1 MGTHPI
7 FESDFDC
14 LTEKA
19 KKKMLTPAV
28 ARQSLTQVRY
38 SSGKL
43 KELGIRLKSIRN
55 IEKITKTMK
64 MISSAKFAKASK
76 TIGPA
81 RAFGEGAQ
89 SIGADSTEGAEKE
102 LYVAVTS
109 DRGLCGALHTTIC
122 REIEAEIAES
132 QAAEKKL
139 VTYGDKG
146 RVYFQSKGTAHMLL
160 EFKEAGRND
169 PSFEDASFIA
179 QEIQATGYDFEA
191 GIIKFNHYASAM
203 KQIPTNVPL
212 HSLSSLSK
220 ADLSVYDSVDDQVLS
235 DYAQFNMTALIFALI
250 KENYVAEQ
258 GARMV
263 SMDGASKN
271 AGDMID
277 KLNLSFNRMRQAVI
291 TTELSEIISGM
302 VAIE

>member
-14 LTEKA
+14 LTEKT
-19 KKKMLTPAV
+19 KKMLTP
-28 ARQSLTQVRY
+28 VRN

-89 SIGADSTEGAEKE
+89 AVDAKENTEGSTKE
-102 LYVAVTS
+102 LYMAITS

-122 REIEAEIAES
+122 REVEAEMNAS
-132 QAAEKKL
+132 AAEEKAL

-146 RVYFQSKGTAHMLL
+146 RAYFVSKGPQNMLL
-160 EFKEAGRND
+160 EFKESGRKD
-169 PSFEDASFIA
+169 PTFEDASFMA
-179 QEIQATGYDFEA
+179 QEILASGFEFES
-191 GIIKFNHYASAM
+191 GIIKFNHFASAM
-203 KQIPTNVPL
+203 KQVPTNVTM
-212 HSLSSLSK
+212 HSVSSLSN
-220 ADLSVYDSVDDQVLS
+220 ADLSIYDSVDDQVLS
-235 DYAQFNMTALIFALI
+235 DYAEFNMTAPIFALI
-250 KENYVAEQ
+250 KENFVAEQ

-271 AGDMID
+271 AGDMIN

>member
-14 LTEKA
+14 LTEIR
-19 KKKMLTPAV
+19 MLAG
-28 ARQSLTQVRY
+28 RQVVTQVRC

-81 RAFGEGAQ
+81 RAFGAGAQ
-89 SIGADSTEGAEKE
+89 AITVDTADAERE
-102 LYVAVTS
+102 IYVAITS

-122 REIEAEIAES
+122 REIEAEINAS
-132 QAAEKKL
+132 TAAEKKL

-146 RVYFQSKGTAHMLL
+146 RQYFQSKGTQHMLL

-169 PSFEDASFIA
+169 PTFEDASFIA
-179 QEIQATGYDFEA
+179 QEIQKTGYEFQS

-203 KQIPTNVPL
+203 KQVPTNAPM
-212 HSLSSLSK
+212 HSLASLAA

-235 DYAQFNMTALIFALI
+235 DYANFNMTALIFALI
-250 KENYVAEQ
+250 KENYVSEQ

-277 KLNLSFNRMRQAVI
+277 KLTLSFNRMRQAVI
-291 TTELSEIISGM
+291 TTELTEIISGM

>member
-1 MGTHPI
+1 
-7 FESDFDC
+7 
-14 LTEKA
+14 
-19 KKKMLTPAV
+19 MLTPA

-89 SIGADSTEGAEKE
+89 AVDANTEGSTKE
-102 LYVAVTS
+102 LYLAITS

-122 REIEAEIAES
+122 REVEAEMAASSAEEV
-132 QAAEKKL
+132 AL

-146 RVYFQSKGTAHMLL
+146 RAYFASKGTDNMLL

-169 PSFEDASFIA
+169 PTFEDASFMA
-179 QEIQATGYDFEA
+179 QEIQASGFEFES
-191 GIIKFNHYASAM
+191 GIIKFNHFASAM
-203 KQIPTNVPL
+203 KQVPTNATM
-212 HSLSSLSK
+212 HSVSSLSK
-220 ADLSVYDSVDDQVLS
+220 ADLSIYDSVDDQVLS
-235 DYAQFNMTALIFALI
+235 DYAEFNMTALIFALI
-250 KENYVAEQ
+250 KENFVAEQ

>member
-14 LTEKA
+14 LTVRR
-19 KKKMLTPAV
+19 MLAG
-28 ARQSLTQVRY
+28 RQVVTQVRC

-43 KELGIRLKSIRN
+43 KELGVRLRSIRN

-64 MISSAKFAKASK
+64 MISSAKFAKSSK
-76 TIGPA
+76 LIGPA
-81 RAFGEGAQ
+81 RAFGSGAQ
-89 SIGADSTEGAEKE
+89 AIDASTDGAQKE
-102 LYVAVTS
+102 LYVAITS

-122 REIEAEIAES
+122 RGLEEEINLSSAE
-132 QAAEKKL
+132 EKKL
-139 VTYGDKG
+139 VTVGDKA
-146 RVYFQSKGTAHMLL
+146 RTYFQSKGPKPMIL
-160 EFKEAGRND
+160 EFKEHGRND
-169 PSFEDASFIA
+169 PTFEDASFIA
-179 QEIQATGYDFEA
+179 QQIQATGYDFES
-191 GIIKFNHYASAM
+191 GVIKFNHFASAM
-203 KQIPTNVPL
+203 KQVPTNATL
-212 HSLSSLSK
+212 HSVASLSS
-220 ADLSVYDSVDDQVLS
+220 ADLSVFDSVDESVLE
-235 DYAQFNMTALIFALI
+235 DYANFNMTALIFALI

-271 AGDMID
+271 ASEMIE

-291 TTELSEIISGM
+291 TTELTEIISGM

>member
-1 MGTHPI
+1 MQAG
-7 FESDFDC
+7 
-14 LTEKA
+14 
-19 KKKMLTPAV
+19 
-28 ARQSLTQVRY
+28 RQIVVQTRN

-64 MISSAKFAKASK
+64 MISSAKFAKSSK
-76 TIGPA
+76 KIGPA
-81 RAFGEGAQ
+81 RAFGTGAQ
-89 SIGADSTEGAEKE
+89 AIDASTEGASKE
-102 LYVAVTS
+102 IYVAVTS

-122 REIEAEIAES
+122 REIQADMEAS
-132 QAAEKKL
+132 SAAEKKL
-139 VTYGDKG
+139 VTIGDKG
-146 RVYFQSKGTAHMLL
+146 RAFFAGSDPSALIL
-160 EFKEAGRND
+160 EFKEHGRNE
-169 PSFEDASFIA
+169 PTFEDASFIA
-179 QEIQATGYDFEA
+179 QQIQASGFDFEA
-191 GIIKFNHYASAM
+191 GKIKFNHFASAM
-203 KQIPTNVPL
+203 KQVPTDATL
-212 HSLSSLSK
+212 HSINSLSN
-220 ADLSVYDSVDDQVLS
+220 ADLSVFDSIDESVLA
-235 DYAQFNMTALIFALI
+235 DYADFNMTALIFALI

-271 AGDMID
+271 AADMIE

>member
-19 KKKMLTPAV
+19 KKMLTPV
-28 ARQSLTQVRY
+28 ARQSLTQVRN

-43 KELGIRLKSIRN
+43 KEPGIRLKSIRN

-89 SIGADSTEGAEKE
+89 AVDANTEGSTKE
-102 LYVAVTS
+102 LYMAITS

-122 REIEAEIAES
+122 REVEAEMNA
-132 QAAEKKL
+132 AAEEKAL

-146 RVYFQSKGTAHMLL
+146 RAYFVSKGPQNMLL

-169 PSFEDASFIA
+169 PTFEDASFMA
-179 QEIQATGYDFEA
+179 QEILASGFEFES
-191 GIIKFNHYASAM
+191 GIIKFNHFASAM
-203 KQIPTNVPL
+203 KQVPTNVTM
-212 HSLSSLSK
+212 HSVSSLSN
-220 ADLSVYDSVDDQVLS
+220 ADLSIYDSVDDQVLS
-235 DYAQFNMTALIFALI
+235 DYAEFNMTALIFALI
-250 KENYVAEQ
+250 KENFVAEQ

-271 AGDMID
+271 AGDMIN

>member
-1 MGTHPI
+1 
-7 FESDFDC
+7 
-14 LTEKA
+14 
-19 KKKMLTPAV
+19 MLTPV
-28 ARQSLTQVRY
+28 GRQTVTQVRY

-89 SIGADSTEGAEKE
+89 AVNADGSGEAATKE
-102 LYVAVTS
+102 LYLAVTS

-122 REIEAEIAES
+122 REVEAEMAAS
-132 QAAEKKL
+132 QADEVAL

-146 RVYFQSKGTAHMLL
+146 RAYFASKGADKMLL

-169 PSFEDASFIA
+169 PSFEDASFMA
-179 QEIQATGYDFEA
+179 QEIQASGFDFES
-191 GIIKFNHYASAM
+191 GIIKFNHFASAM
-203 KQIPTNVPL
+203 KQVPTNATM

-220 ADLSVYDSVDDQVLS
+220 ADLSIYDSVDDQVLS
-235 DYAQFNMTALIFALI
+235 DYAEFNMTALIFALI

>member
-1 MGTHPI
+1 MIAGRHTI
-7 FESDFDC
+7 
-14 LTEKA
+14 
-19 KKKMLTPAV
+19 
-28 ARQSLTQVRY
+28 TQVRN

-81 RAFGEGAQ
+81 RAFGAGAQ
-89 SIGADSTEGAEKE
+89 AITVDTTDAERE
-102 LYVAVTS
+102 IYVAVTS

-122 REIEAEIAES
+122 REIEAEINAS
-132 QAAEKKL
+132 TAAEKKL

-146 RVYFQSKGTAHMLL
+146 RQYFQSKGTEHMLL

-179 QEIQATGYDFEA
+179 QEIQSTGYDFQS

-203 KQIPTNVPL
+203 KQIPTNASM
-212 HSLSSLSK
+212 HSVASLAN
-220 ADLSVYDSVDDQVLS
+220 ADLSIYDSVDDQVLS
-235 DYAQFNMTALIFALI
+235 DYANFNMTALIFALI
-250 KENYVAEQ
+250 KENYVSEQ

-271 AGDMID
+271 AADMID
-277 KLNLSFNRMRQAVI
+277 KLTLSFNRMRQAVI

>member
-19 KKKMLTPAV
+19 KKMLAPV
-28 ARQSLTQVRY
+28 GRQITQVRY

-89 SIGADSTEGAEKE
+89 AVNADGSGEAATKE
-102 LYVAVTS
+102 LYLAVTS

-122 REIEAEIAES
+122 REVEAEMAAS
-132 QAAEKKL
+132 QADEIAL

-146 RVYFQSKGTAHMLL
+146 RAYFASRGAGKMLL

-169 PSFEDASFIA
+169 PSFEDASFMA
-179 QEIQATGYDFEA
+179 QEIQASGFDFES
-191 GIIKFNHYASAM
+191 GIIKFNHFASAM
-203 KQIPTNVPL
+203 KQVPTNATM

-220 ADLSVYDSVDDQVLS
+220 ADLSIYDSVDDQVLS
-235 DYAQFNMTALIFALI
+235 DYAEFNMTALIFALI
-250 KENYVAEQ
+250 KENFVAEQ

-263 SMDGASKN
+263 SMDGCSKN

-277 KLNLSFNRMRQAVI
+277 KLNLSVNRMRQAVI

>member
-1 MGTHPI
+1 MQAG
-7 FESDFDC
+7 
-14 LTEKA
+14 
-19 KKKMLTPAV
+19 
-28 ARQSLTQVRY
+28 RQIVVQTRN

-64 MISSAKFAKASK
+64 MISSAKFAKSSK
-76 TIGPA
+76 KIGPA
-81 RAFGEGAQ
+81 RAFGTGAQ
-89 SIGADSTEGAEKE
+89 AIDASTDGAQKE
-102 LYVAVTS
+102 IFVAVTS

-122 REIEAEIAES
+122 REIVDDMAAS
-132 QAAEKKL
+132 TAAEKKL
-139 VTYGDKG
+139 VTIGDKG
-146 RVYFQSKGTAHMLL
+146 RSFFASSDPSSLIL
-160 EFKEAGRND
+160 EFKEHGRNE
-169 PSFEDASFIA
+169 PTFEDASFIA
-179 QEIQATGYDFEA
+179 QQIQAAGFDFEA
-191 GIIKFNHYASAM
+191 GKIKFNHFASAM
-203 KQIPTNVPL
+203 KQVPTDATL
-212 HSLSSLSK
+212 HSVNSLSN
-220 ADLSVYDSVDDQVLS
+220 ADLSVFDSIDEAVLA
-235 DYAQFNMTALIFALI
+235 DYADFNMTALIFALI

-271 AGDMID
+271 AADMIE

>member
-1 MGTHPI
+1 MIAGRHTI
-7 FESDFDC
+7 
-14 LTEKA
+14 
-19 KKKMLTPAV
+19 
-28 ARQSLTQVRY
+28 TQVRN

-81 RAFGEGAQ
+81 RAFGAGAQ
-89 SIGADSTEGAEKE
+89 AITVGDTTDAERE
-102 LYVAVTS
+102 IYVAVTS

-122 REIEAEIAES
+122 REIEAEINAS
-132 QAAEKKL
+132 TAAEKKL

-146 RVYFQSKGTAHMLL
+146 RQYFQSKGTEHMLL

-179 QEIQATGYDFEA
+179 QEIQSTGYDFQS

-203 KQIPTNVPL
+203 KQIPTNASM
-212 HSLSSLSK
+212 HSVASLAN
-220 ADLSVYDSVDDQVLS
+220 ADLSIYDSVDDQVLS
-235 DYAQFNMTALIFALI
+235 DYANFNMTALIFALI
-250 KENYVAEQ
+250 KENYVSEQ

-271 AGDMID
+271 AADMID
-277 KLNLSFNRMRQAVI
+277 KLTLSFNRMRQAVI

>member
-14 LTEKA
+14 LTEGL
-19 KKKMLTPAV
+19 KMLAT
-28 ARQSLTQVRY
+28 RQSITQVRH

-81 RAFGEGAQ
+81 RAFGVGAQ
-89 SIGADSTEGAEKE
+89 AVDAGTTEGANSE

-122 REIEAEIAES
+122 REIESEMAASTAENKRLI
-132 QAAEKKL
+132 
-139 VTYGDKG
+139 TYGDKG
-146 RVYFQSKGTAHMLL
+146 RTYFQSKGPAPMLM

-169 PSFEDASFIA
+169 PSFEDASFMA
-179 QEIQATGYDFEA
+179 QEIQASGFEFEA
-191 GIIKFNHYASAM
+191 GIIKFNHFASAM
-203 KQIPTNVPL
+203 KQVPTNATM
-212 HSLSSLSK
+212 HSVDSLQQ

-235 DYAQFNMTALIFALI
+235 DYAEFNMTALIFALI

>member
-1 MGTHPI
+1 
-7 FESDFDC
+7 
-14 LTEKA
+14 
-19 KKKMLTPAV
+19 MLTPA

-89 SIGADSTEGAEKE
+89 AVDANTEGSTKE
-102 LYVAVTS
+102 LYLAITS

-122 REIEAEIAES
+122 REVEAEMAAS
-132 QAAEKKL
+132 AAEEVAL

-146 RVYFQSKGTAHMLL
+146 RAYFASKGTDNMLL

-169 PSFEDASFIA
+169 PTFEDASFMA
-179 QEIQATGYDFEA
+179 QEIQASGFEFES
-191 GIIKFNHYASAM
+191 GIIKFNHFASAM
-203 KQIPTNVPL
+203 KQVPTNATM
-212 HSLSSLSK
+212 HSVSSLSK
-220 ADLSVYDSVDDQVLS
+220 ADLSIYDSVDDQVLS
-235 DYAQFNMTALIFALI
+235 DYAEFNMTALIFALI
-250 KENYVAEQ
+250 KENFVAEQ

>member
-1 MGTHPI
+1 MIAGRHTI
-7 FESDFDC
+7 
-14 LTEKA
+14 
-19 KKKMLTPAV
+19 
-28 ARQSLTQVRY
+28 TQVRN

-81 RAFGEGAQ
+81 RAFGAGAQ
-89 SIGADSTEGAEKE
+89 AITVGDTADAERE
-102 LYVAVTS
+102 IYVAITS

-122 REIEAEIAES
+122 REIEAEINAS
-132 QAAEKKL
+132 TAAEKKL

-146 RVYFQSKGTAHMLL
+146 RQYFQSKGTEHMLL

-179 QEIQATGYDFEA
+179 QEIQSTGYDFQS

-203 KQIPTNVPL
+203 KQIPTNAPM
-212 HSLSSLSK
+212 HSVASLAN

-235 DYAQFNMTALIFALI
+235 DYANFNMTALIFALI
-250 KENYVAEQ
+250 KENYVSEQ

-277 KLNLSFNRMRQAVI
+277 KLTLSFNRMRQAVI

>member
-19 KKKMLTPAV
+19 KKMLAPV
-28 ARQSLTQVRY
+28 GRQITQVRY

-89 SIGADSTEGAEKE
+89 AVDANTEGSTKE
-102 LYVAVTS
+102 LYLAVTS

-122 REIEAEIAES
+122 REVEAEMAASSAEEIA
-132 QAAEKKL
+132 L

-146 RVYFQSKGTAHMLL
+146 RAYFASRGTEKMLL

-169 PSFEDASFIA
+169 PSFEDASFMA
-179 QEIQATGYDFEA
+179 QEIQASGFEFES
-191 GIIKFNHYASAM
+191 GIIKFNRFASAM
-203 KQIPTNVPL
+203 KQDPTNATM

-235 DYAQFNMTALIFALI
+235 DYAEFNMTALIFALI
-250 KENYVAEQ
+250 KENFVAEQ

-271 AGDMID
+271 AAEMIE
-277 KLNLSFNRMRQAVI
+277 KMTLAFNRLRQAVI

>member
-1 MGTHPI
+1 
-7 FESDFDC
+7 
-14 LTEKA
+14 
-19 KKKMLTPAV
+19 MLTPA
-28 ARQSLTQVRY
+28 ARQSLTQVRH

-89 SIGADSTEGAEKE
+89 AVDANTEGSTKE
-102 LYVAVTS
+102 LYLAITS

-122 REIEAEIAES
+122 REVEAEMAAS
-132 QAAEKKL
+132 AAEEIAL

-146 RVYFQSKGTAHMLL
+146 RAYFASKGTENMLL

-169 PSFEDASFIA
+169 PTFEDASFMA
-179 QEIQATGYDFEA
+179 QEIQASGFEFES
-191 GIIKFNHYASAM
+191 GIIKFNHFASAM
-203 KQIPTNVPL
+203 KQVPTNATM

-220 ADLSVYDSVDDQVLS
+220 ADLSIYDSVDDQVLS
-235 DYAQFNMTALIFALI
+235 DYAEFNMTALIFALI
-250 KENYVAEQ
+250 KENFVAEQ

>member
-1 MGTHPI
+1 
-7 FESDFDC
+7 
-14 LTEKA
+14 
-19 KKKMLTPAV
+19 MLAPV
-28 ARQSLTQVRY
+28 ARQQLTQVRY

-43 KELGIRLKSIRN
+43 KELGIRLKSISN

-64 MISSAKFAKASK
+64 MISSAKFAKAAK

-81 RAFGEGAQ
+81 RAFGAGAQ
-89 SIGADSTEGAEKE
+89 AVDASTEGASKE
-102 LYVAVTS
+102 LYLAVTS

-122 REIEAEIAES
+122 REVEAEMNASSAEEV
-132 QAAEKKL
+132 AL

-146 RVYFQSKGTAHMLL
+146 RAYFHSKDPSKMLL

-169 PSFEDASFIA
+169 PSFEDASFMA
-179 QEIQATGYDFEA
+179 QEIQASGFEFES
-191 GIIKFNHYASAM
+191 GIIKFNHFASAM
-203 KQIPTNVPL
+203 KQVPTNATM

-220 ADLSVYDSVDDQVLS
+220 ADLSVYDSVDGQVLS
-235 DYAQFNMTALIFALI
+235 DYAEFNMTALIFALI
-250 KENYVAEQ
+250 KENFVAEQ

>member
-14 LTEKA
+14 LTVRR
-19 KKKMLTPAV
+19 MLAG
-28 ARQSLTQVRY
+28 RQVVTQVRC

-43 KELGIRLKSIRN
+43 KELGIRLRSIRN

-64 MISSAKFAKASK
+64 MISSAKFAKSSK
-76 TIGPA
+76 LTGPA
-81 RAFGEGAQ
+81 RAFGVGAQ
-89 SIGADSTEGAEKE
+89 SIEASTEGSQKE

-122 REIEAEIAES
+122 REVEADMAAS
-132 QAAEKKL
+132 TAAEKKL
-139 VTYGDKG
+139 VTVGDKG
-146 RVYFQSKGTAHMLL
+146 RTYFQSKGPQSMIL
-160 EFKEAGRND
+160 EFKEHGRND
-169 PSFEDASFIA
+169 PTFEDASFIA
-179 QEIQATGYDFEA
+179 QQIMATGYDFES
-191 GIIKFNHYASAM
+191 GTIKFNHFASAM
-203 KQIPTNVPL
+203 KQIPTNATL
-212 HSLSSLSK
+212 HSVASLSN
-220 ADLSVYDSVDDQVLS
+220 ADLSVFDSIDQSVID
-235 DYAQFNMTALIFALI
+235 DYANFNMTALIFALI

-271 AGDMID
+271 AGEMIE

-291 TTELSEIISGM
+291 TTELTEIISGM

>member
-1 MGTHPI
+1 MIAGRHTI
-7 FESDFDC
+7 
-14 LTEKA
+14 
-19 KKKMLTPAV
+19 
-28 ARQSLTQVRY
+28 TQVRN

-81 RAFGEGAQ
+81 RAFGAGAQ
-89 SIGADSTEGAEKE
+89 AITVDTADAERE
-102 LYVAVTS
+102 IYVAITS

-122 REIEAEIAES
+122 REIEAEINAS
-132 QAAEKKL
+132 TAAEKKL

-146 RVYFQSKGTAHMLL
+146 RQYFQSKGTEHMLL

-169 PSFEDASFIA
+169 PSFEDASFMA
-179 QEIQATGYDFEA
+179 QEIQSTGYDFQS

-203 KQIPTNVPL
+203 KQIPTNATM
-212 HSLSSLSK
+212 HSLASLAN

-235 DYAQFNMTALIFALI
+235 DYANFNMTALIFALI
-250 KENYVAEQ
+250 KENYVSEQ

-271 AGDMID
+271 AADMID
-277 KLNLSFNRMRQAVI
+277 KLTLSFNRMRQAVI

>member
-1 MGTHPI
+1 
-7 FESDFDC
+7 
-14 LTEKA
+14 
-19 KKKMLTPAV
+19 MLTPA
-28 ARQSLTQVRY
+28 ARQSLTQVRH

-89 SIGADSTEGAEKE
+89 AVDANTEGSTKE
-102 LYVAVTS
+102 LYLAITS

-122 REIEAEIAES
+122 REVEAEMAASSAEEV
-132 QAAEKKL
+132 AL

-146 RVYFQSKGTAHMLL
+146 RAYFASKGTDNMLL

-169 PSFEDASFIA
+169 PTFEDASFMA
-179 QEIQATGYDFEA
+179 QEIQASGFEFES
-191 GIIKFNHYASAM
+191 GIIKFNHFASAM
-203 KQIPTNVPL
+203 KQVPTNATM
-212 HSLSSLSK
+212 HSVSSLSK
-220 ADLSVYDSVDDQVLS
+220 ADLSIYDSVDDQVLS
-235 DYAQFNMTALIFALI
+235 DYAEFNMTALIFALI
-250 KENYVAEQ
+250 KENFVAEQ

>member
-19 KKKMLTPAV
+19 KKMLAPV
-28 ARQSLTQVRY
+28 GRQITQVRY

-89 SIGADSTEGAEKE
+89 AIGASTEGAEKE

-122 REIEAEIAES
+122 REIEAEMNES
-132 QAAEKKL
+132 TAAEKRL

-146 RVYFQSKGTAHMLL
+146 RAFFQSKGADAMLL

-203 KQIPTNVPL
+203 KQIPTNVAL

-250 KENYVAEQ
+250 KENYVSEQ

-277 KLNLSFNRMRQAVI
+277 KLTLSFNRMRQAVI

>member
-1 MGTHPI
+1 MIAGRHTI
-7 FESDFDC
+7 
-14 LTEKA
+14 
-19 KKKMLTPAV
+19 
-28 ARQSLTQVRY
+28 TQVRN

-81 RAFGEGAQ
+81 RAFGAGAQ
-89 SIGADSTEGAEKE
+89 AITVDTADAERE
-102 LYVAVTS
+102 IYVAITS

-122 REIEAEIAES
+122 REIEAEINAS
-132 QAAEKKL
+132 TAAEKKL

-146 RVYFQSKGTAHMLL
+146 RQYFQSKGTEHMLL

-179 QEIQATGYDFEA
+179 QEIQSTGYDFQS

-203 KQIPTNVPL
+203 KQIPTNATM
-212 HSLSSLSK
+212 HSVASLAN

-235 DYAQFNMTALIFALI
+235 DYANFNMTALIFALI
-250 KENYVAEQ
+250 KENYVSEQ

-271 AGDMID
+271 AADMID
-277 KLNLSFNRMRQAVI
+277 KLTLSFNRMRQAVI

>member
-55 IEKITKTMK
+55 IEEITKTMK

-122 REIEAEIAES
+122 REIEAEINAS

-146 RVYFQSKGTAHMLL
+146 RVYFQSKGTEHMLL

-179 QEIQATGYDFEA
+179 QEIQATGYDF
-191 GIIKFNHYASAM
+191 
-203 KQIPTNVPL
+203 
-212 HSLSSLSK
+212 
-220 ADLSVYDSVDDQVLS
+220 VDDQVLN

-250 KENYVAEQ
+250 KENYVSEQ

-302 VAIE
+302 IAIE

>member
-1 MGTHPI
+1 
-7 FESDFDC
+7 
-14 LTEKA
+14 
-19 KKKMLTPAV
+19 MLTPA
-28 ARQSLTQVRY
+28 ARQSLTQVRH

-89 SIGADSTEGAEKE
+89 AVDANTEGSTKE
-102 LYVAVTS
+102 LYLAITS

-122 REIEAEIAES
+122 REVEAEMAAS
-132 QAAEKKL
+132 AAEEIAL

-146 RVYFQSKGTAHMLL
+146 RAYFASKGTDNMLL

-169 PSFEDASFIA
+169 PTFEDASFMA
-179 QEIQATGYDFEA
+179 QEIQASGFEFES
-191 GIIKFNHYASAM
+191 GIIKFNHFASAM
-203 KQIPTNVPL
+203 KQVPTNATM

-220 ADLSVYDSVDDQVLS
+220 ADLSIYDSVDDQVLS
-235 DYAQFNMTALIFALI
+235 DYAEFNMTALIFALI
-250 KENYVAEQ
+250 KENFVAEQ